1 MGSPTNAYVR
11 SKPNY
16 DREPA
21 NTYTGS
27 ADAIDISRGDLHILN
42 RTGGVNAATLADPAD
57 TDEGRVIWIKNG
69 TTQANTITITN
80 GLGGSGS
87 SYDTLTF
94 DAVVAA
100 NVTLRAYGEKWYLVG
115 NYLTTVS

>member
-1 MGSPTNAYVR
+1 MGSPTNAYIR

-21 NTYTGS
+21 NEYTG
-27 ADAIDISRGDLHILN
+27 ATDAIDISRGDLHILN
-42 RTGGVNAATLADPAD
+42 RSGGVNAATLADPAD

-80 GLGGSGS
+80 GLGGSGA
-87 SYDTLTF
+87 SYDVLTF
-94 DAVVAA
+94 TNVVAA
-100 NVTLRAYGEKWYLVG
+100 NVSLRAYNQKWYMVG
-115 NYLTTVS
+115 QHLTAVA